1 MEYNEFDEIAYIRK
15 KVEDLPAEYDND
27 QLLNILDIIWDWQ
40 EDNGFLD
47 IDTEDDMSP
56 EDIEKLDAHA
66 KKLLTKDKGNIV
78 KPQHVMPIIVAA
90 LEYEAQL

>member
-66 KKLLTKDKGNIV
+66 KKLLAKDKGNIV